1 MCCTIANL
9 RLLCNA
15 ILYHHTYSLG
25 GYSLAA
31 SCKSE
36 ALGGG
41 CLYRYTVDCQPQV
54 GCNVLPHL
62 QYVRRHFWRLRHYGN
77 VDIARSKTHITQN
90 IHYGTQK
97 HTRICALPLRISI
110 REMLSYVA
118 GGYSPKQCVAQ
129 GMKRDIGVAVAEKS
143 LFVCNIYTADYA
155 ATAFHQTV
163 DIKTMSYTYIG
174 YHRRFPKR
182 SLRPSISKV
191 SENRSVWSRG
201 EVCAVARMY
210 DASRRNTLS
219 EKPAPKP
226 KYLRP
231 PLNSFS

>member
-77 VDIARSKTHITQN
+77 VDID
-90 IHYGTQK
+90 
-97 HTRICALPLRISI
+97 P
-110 REMLSYVA
+110 E
-118 GGYSPKQCVAQ
+118 
-129 GMKRDIGVAVAEKS
+129 
-143 LFVCNIYTADYA
+143 
-155 ATAFHQTV
+155 
-163 DIKTMSYTYIG
+163 
-174 YHRRFPKR
+174 
-182 SLRPSISKV
+182 
-191 SENRSVWSRG
+191 
-201 EVCAVARMY
+201 
-210 DASRRNTLS
+210 
-219 EKPAPKP
+219 
-226 KYLRP
+226 
-231 PLNSFS
+231 